1 MSRRTTRAPAVDE
14 GEPFSIVALALEVL
28 APSWSRLHSTLLVL
42 VPMMAV
48 LVIWETFRLPEPAIA
63 TFLLLLIA
71 RGDAMS
77 TISSSFLVATTVSL
91 GALLAVTVL
100 ACSLSQP
107 ALRIPLMAL
116 MTFATMLLVRGT
128 TLGPIAFLAGF
139 FAIFGSTEAD
149 NLAGLAATP
158 ADITNTEGF
167 GRPAI
172 DYFPPEEALLHALL
186 WLGVIAAVPAM
197 LLAAANRV
205 AGANPLR
212 LMLAQFRTRT
222 DAVTAFCHREP
233 GASDRLRGPAR
244 EGLAPLLALMGAAE
258 RAHGTASLHEAHL
271 RIAGGLNRLVL
282 LLVAWDMARPPDGTD
297 REASFLRPVGD
308 FATAL
313 AGHLHPRRNG
323 DAPLPPPPPDGA
335 EDALAG
341 ALPSLAAEIRI
352 VLDLLRAAETTRQ
365 RDLVA
370 SAAAPPPPK
379 PFWQPGAF
387 AAPNIQNALKVTLTV
402 MGAYLIESGLDWQD
416 LSSCIITCL
425 FVALGT
431 IGETVHKMTLRIV
444 GCLFGAAL
452 GLGSILWL
460 MPVMTG
466 LGQLVVLFG
475 AVAFISIWIAVGSPR
490 IAYAG
495 WQTLLAFGL
504 TTLQGYGP
512 TLDMEAARDRVIG
525 ILLGNL
531 VITLVFLF
539 VWPARIGDA
548 VRRDMASA
556 FETLGKLLAL
566 EGDAAG
572 ADGRRAA
579 EARLRDGFMA
589 AVTRVGVIMPDDRFE
604 PPHGSGDGAGRVGR
618 GALGR
623 LSRLIAPVSVIAT
636 DGVEPLQRDAIP
648 QGVRDEVRAYHRAMQ
663 DWFGQAARWI
673 RSGER
678 QDQLRAALPLPPIV
692 GDLSSA
698 LPAALAGRIRG
709 RAALYAL
716 LTRQATEF
724 LDDALPPDTRPI
736 AAGAERSSSIAVG

>member
-1 MSRRTTRAPAVDE
+1 MRGRTATRAPVIDE
-14 GEPFSIVALALEVL
+14 GETWSIVAVALEVL
-28 APSWSRLHSTLLVL
+28 APSWSRLHATLLVL

-48 LVIWETFRLPEPAIA
+48 LAIWETFRLPEPAIA

-71 RGDAMS
+71 RGDSMS
-77 TISSSFLVATTVSL
+77 TISSSFLVAATVSL
-91 GALLAVTVL
+91 GALLAVTVT

-116 MTFATMLLVRGT
+116 MTFVTMLLVRGT
-128 TLGPIAFLAGF
+128 RLGPIAFLAGF
-139 FAIFGSTEAD
+139 FAIFGSTDAD
-149 NLAGLAATP
+149 DLVGLAATP
-158 ADITNTEGF
+158 ADVTNTEGF
-167 GRPAI
+167 GRPEI

-205 AGANPLR
+205 AGADPLR
-212 LMLAQFRTRT
+212 LMLERLRARTEV
-222 DAVTAFCHREP
+222 VTAFCHGEP
-233 GASDRLRGPAR
+233 GASDRLRGLAR

-258 RAHGTASLHEAHL
+258 RAHGTESLHDAHL
-271 RIAGGLNRLVL
+271 RIAGGLNRLDL
-282 LLVAWDMARPPDGTD
+282 LLVAWDMARPGD
-297 REASFLRPVGD
+297 RNENEAPFLRPVGE
-308 FATAL
+308 FVTAL
-313 AGHLHPRRNG
+313 ASHLHPRRNI
-323 DAPLPPPPPDGA
+323 DTPLPSLPPDGA

-341 ALPSLAAEIRI
+341 ALPSLAAEIRV
-352 VLDLLRAAETTRQ
+352 VLDLLRGAETTRQ
-365 RDLVA
+365 RALV
-370 SAAAPPPPK
+370 AAPPPPPHK

-431 IGETVHKMTLRIV
+431 IGETVHKMTLRIA

-460 MPVMTG
+460 MPDMTG
-466 LGQLVVLFG
+466 FGQLAALFG

-572 ADGRRAA
+572 PDGRRAA

-589 AVTRVGVIMPDDRFE
+589 AVTRVGVLIPDDRFE
-604 PPHGSGDGAGRVGR
+604 PLHASGDGTGRLGR

-648 QGVRDEVRAYHRAMQ
+648 QGVRDEVRAYHHAMQ
-663 DWFGQAARWI
+663 DWFGQAASWI
-673 RSGER
+673 LSGER
-678 QDQLRAALPLPPIV
+678 QDELRAALPRPPAV
-692 GDLSSA
+692 GDLPSA
-698 LPAALAGRIRG
+698 LPAALAERICG

-716 LTRQATEF
+716 VTRQVTEF
-724 LDDALPPDTRPI
+724 LDDALPPNAHPMQ
-736 AAGAERSSSIAVG
+736 AGAQRSPSIAVG